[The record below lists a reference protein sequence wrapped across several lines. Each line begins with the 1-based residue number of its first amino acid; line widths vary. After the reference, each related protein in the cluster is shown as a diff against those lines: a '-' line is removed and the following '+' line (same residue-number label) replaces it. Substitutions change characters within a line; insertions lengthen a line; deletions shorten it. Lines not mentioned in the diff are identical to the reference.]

1 MKKRMER
8 NKRMILKE
16 TQRIISILILICMM
30 LISGTILRVRC
41 TFLVRNFI
49 PITFGYIFFHFLRL
63 FCRFPIKLLNCSILN
78 IILNYFIIFRWTE
91 FMYNPTPFFLVNNR

>member
-30 LISGTILRVRC
+30 LISGNILRVRC

-49 PITFGYIFFHFLRL
+49 
-63 FCRFPIKLLNCSILN
+63 
-78 IILNYFIIFRWTE
+78 
-91 FMYNPTPFFLVNNR
+91 

>member
-30 LISGTILRVRC
+30 LISGNILRVRC

-49 PITFGYIFFHFLRL
+49 PITFSYIFFHFLF
-63 FCRFPIKLLNCSILN
+63 FCD
-78 IILNYFIIFRWTE
+78 
-91 FMYNPTPFFLVNNR
+91 FFVDYLSSC